1 MMAKAEA
8 ADLSTIADDAK
19 AIDRLHVVDVDH
31 LSAFTDGDSDLEAEL
46 FDLYQ
51 NTAERYLKGME
62 TALGQSQAWSAEA
75 HALKGASANLG
86 ACRVAALAK
95 AAEFEAPSPARLEV
109 LRIAVDDVTAFFAEQ
124 RAPGR

>member
-1 MMAKAEA
+1 MAKAEVSN
-8 ADLSTIADDAK
+8 LSTMANDAK
-19 AIDRLHVVDVDH
+19 DIDRLVVVDVDH
-31 LSAFTDGDSDLEAEL
+31 LSTFTDGDSDLEAEL

-62 TALGQSQAWSAEA
+62 TALGQDQAWSAEA

-124 RAPGR
+124 RASGR